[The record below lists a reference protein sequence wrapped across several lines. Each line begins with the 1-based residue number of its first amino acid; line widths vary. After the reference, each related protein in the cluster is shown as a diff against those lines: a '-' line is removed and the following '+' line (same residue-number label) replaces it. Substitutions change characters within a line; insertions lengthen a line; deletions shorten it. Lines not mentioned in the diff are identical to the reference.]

1 MVNVDFPDRLLR
13 IGTRSSPLALAQT
26 DMVIAALKEHEPALQ
41 TEVVPVTTEADLWQ
55 GDLAQ
60 LGGKGLYTKQID
72 TMLQRGDVDMAVH
85 CVKDVPGDV
94 PLPVGLVFAAYME
107 RPDVRDVLLFP
118 EGSEYTSLA
127 DLPSGANIL
136 SSAVRRKAQVLRA
149 RPDLKVV
156 RVRGAVGSRLEKLDG
171 KRKLDGVKPDGMI
184 LAVAGLARLGIDRPG
199 YVLGM
204 DEMLPAVGAGVLG
217 LECRQDDHSVAALLE
232 KVNHP
237 KTQKEVTAERVLL
250 HNLRGHC
257 NSPIAGYCTTE
268 ADGQLVLRGMVFDR
282 EGSKFANAMMW
293 DEHQGDPA
301 VLGARVA
308 AELLRQGARSIIAGI
323 PH

>member
-1 MVNVDFPDRLLR
+1 MTTDFPKRLLR

-26 DMVIAALKEHEPALQ
+26 DLVIAALKEFEPELQ
-41 TEVVPVTTEADLWQ
+41 TEVVPVTTEADLWK

-60 LGGKGLYTKQID
+60 LGGKGLYTKEID
-72 TMLQRGDVDMAVH
+72 QMLQRGDVDMAVH

-94 PLPVGLVFAAYME
+94 PLPPGLVFAAYME

-118 EGSEYTSLA
+118 EGSEYKSLA
-127 DLPSGANIL
+127 DLPAGSVIL

-156 RVRGAVGSRLEKLDG
+156 RVRGAIGSRLEKLDG
-171 KRKLDGVKPDGMI
+171 KKKIDVKADGMI
-184 LAVAGLARLGIDRPG
+184 LAVAGLARLGIERPG
-199 YVLGM
+199 YVLSL
-204 DEMLPAVGAGVLG
+204 DEMLPAVGAGVIG

-232 KVNHP
+232 KVNHS
-237 KTQKEVTAERVLL
+237 KTQREVTAERVML
-250 HNLRGHC
+250 HGLRGHC

-282 EGSKFANAMMW
+282 EGSKFANAQLW

-308 AELLRQGARSIIAGI
+308 AELLRQDARPIIEGI